1 MALTDEQKKKIKKR
15 EEERAA
21 ARKKAAD
28 AFKANPSSIPKK
40 YQQSEVQKTTKRNST
55 VNQKTVNK
63 NYTVG
68 KNGSLKAKATTAT
81 KDYISG
87 KSNYAS
93 GKKLSGT
100 EKLRNSVGWNMTQ
113 EERFLKQRQYQR
125 TSADKSKDKQDSKLA
140 NAFDEAKTKFSVA
153 DSYSKYAQQKTNQA
167 KKNAEE
173 YKKTG
178 DSKYLTQAKKDA
190 NSARVFQTKMKDSAL
205 NAVEAEKNI
214 NFHFTNHKYEQY
226 LKDTNPE
233 YKSESKLSSAKDRVE
248 TAKKALQNLQ
258 GLMSPTA
265 LADKKNQQ
273 KIKDAEKELKAAQKE
288 YDKLLKTT
296 EAGAK
301 DKYEKMFGDLS
312 TTSAKHKLQIEAES
326 LVNIAEPTLTQ
337 QAEIRAIKKI
347 YDQLPDKDKDKELSK
362 RLYANSGTTMSRIT
376 QTVGAGVSSAL
387 AGLERVPEFIEGLNE
402 TTSRDIIGGG
412 EGKKPYIPEGAAEAV
427 SVVDPETMEKK
438 RQKAMEWLDKQ
449 ATKQEKKATARTQN
463 AKQNASELG
472 QAAVDLGIT
481 MTQIGMD
488 TLAGGPTRALAA
500 MGARVL
506 GSTYHQAKE
515 AGADTDDAVLYA
527 GLQAGKELLTEK
539 LFGAPFLKVYGK
551 GLLGKSVEEAIEKGI
566 DMAATRAA
574 SKAGERAVKTFLTT
588 LSNFAEEGAEEGISG
603 ILDPVVSAITI
614 GDKED
619 LQQYKLDNK
628 EFWSDIGYQIL
639 LGGVAGLFGGSV
651 NQIAEGLPGVSDES
665 RTEIEEARKLK
676 QEAKAAKAFMPT
688 QVSDFSQGLIE
699 AGVKNKAAVNA
710 DNVLSNL
717 VEDET
722 QVSDKQINKM
732 LDDLHITK
740 KGAKTAGAV
749 RSLESIKSRLGLTE
763 LGNDLSRADLV
774 KAIREGAR
782 LTKDDETRQ
791 KESDIREAEA
801 QQEIEEIDEGINE
814 AEATINEEELKGRK
828 ILVPEEFGDTPITFD
843 QFHEM
848 ITEDVPGIT
857 EDMIMSEWAGHV
869 ARNGI
874 NEEQT
879 NEEEAPV
886 NEEEDTTLRDVFGIG
901 EEQQEAPTQEMKETL
916 QRVQEEYNEVVSR
929 ITAVVSEQ
937 GQLVEQRR
945 EVEDGTEEA
954 QALDQ
959 QITALQEQLNTLWAE
974 QDEVYERLQAASRGE
989 AIEETPEDYDEM
1001 AELADKTAKEQR
1013 NSRFR
1018 NLIPRD
1024 SYVNGEEYQNNER
1037 IRRETEERLSE
1048 LRAEQSQLEEELKS
1062 ESFPKPKEEWT
1073 TQDEI
1078 DSLLT
1083 KSGPQSYTERGEEI
1097 NKRLDEIKK
1106 KVKALEKVREDVGDA
1121 FKKQRTE
1128 ISKEQ
1133 AKQWVHT
1140 KPQETDQTEF
1150 EYFQNTTGVPDAE
1163 EARQQGRAYVA
1174 MMSPKEYLMRCAFDI
1189 FTDYNTTYDNQIETL
1204 NPEAVAKYTEEMAN
1218 GTKYFMPY
1226 LNYKNAALGQE
1237 GRHRAAAAY
1246 NLGVEKM
1253 PVLIIDYEAPTTRNN
1268 ENIEVAQ
1275 EFVNEELDTISD
1287 EELEDAVLEELDDD
1301 TPPWERLTDE
1311 ELDSAV
1317 YTDYDGTK
1325 KTYEDYYN
1333 EEFNRS
1339 DEKEQEN
1346 LLLPRQIRDAWRR
1359 LIWEQNEAR
1368 EAGLEGQENGTEEE
1382 HASAEAVYEDYED
1395 TTIKSIEETLDSI
1408 DPSLDKETL
1417 VPEISQAFRDADPEN
1432 LDFRKVAE
1440 SIFNNLPKDSDYRRY
1455 KESTIN
1461 GVNEMLKGVY
1471 EYDFNP
1477 DSNLAVESV
1486 KYAEPVAEP
1495 EPAPQETQDPRATIN
1510 FAYNEEAR
1518 EQYGVEVEG
1527 PDMWDIPFPLKPEE
1541 VKGKKMDRLR
1551 RAVKDTAKDFGVKFT
1566 PKEVNDFAEDL
1577 NKLFQDFERGYREE
1591 EIRDLEN
1598 SDIIYSVKR
1607 TNFRDPAVQQEA
1619 VERFAEYLIDRI
1631 KADNPRAINAYKAM
1645 YAEFKKERLLYTDE
1659 DAHEFHFVND
1669 HTLLMKKVENGKGNV
1684 DKKYHDLLGDDDVKP
1699 YLERAMTDVLSAPGV
1714 ENNGA
1719 HQNEFRA
1726 IILANQLARAERKYN
1741 PYTSA
1746 ASEDSLAYEYTNMVQ
1761 MASIDIYKMFTQVP
1775 SENDTVVGKGQKL
1788 ARVVMNPQTNAARYL
1803 AFEQIAALEQEL
1815 EQAGATKPSFGK
1827 NLQRNNNNQV
1837 MSKEQTKRF
1846 EKSVLRD
1853 NEGNMFVLYPVGN
1866 NQYTTTPTSNISRLQ
1881 ASYGN
1886 VTDPAEVQGNF
1897 RSMEEIQDEV
1907 DRAMAEDGVDGV
1919 VIHNV
1924 KMGDY
1929 EGDIVIPKERSQMT
1943 STIDYG
1949 ISNAPV
1955 RQENRPENAFRP
1967 AGQEAP
1973 TKKDGYTKYIEALRA
1988 KVKAKTKMDDEALD
2002 LSISQKGL
2010 VANPGEWNP
2019 RKNVSGRTELKKGM
2033 DSAYNIIQSFREHF
2047 GLQIGKG
2054 SIFTQKASGYYNTQ
2068 TWEIRTR
2075 VHNDLPTV
2083 CHELGH
2089 HLDRQYFKG
2098 ALGSFMDTTKGDTE
2112 ADKAFRELLRNSDQ
2126 VFLSNYKQKD
2136 HSKEAFAEYIREY
2149 FLDSDATEM
2158 RFPEFTKYFMNSIST
2173 RDRVMM
2179 QTFADD
2185 INAFFSVTADTAQ
2198 SEIIGAKQ
2206 LDDDFSSFRSRVGR
2220 KWNNF
2225 YQKMFDSNH
2234 AIKRFDEE
2242 TGGKAHLLASIA
2254 PHSRERAANVL
2265 LRGVMDGD
2273 KYVGPGLVSVLKPI
2287 SKHDMADFNEYLVCK
2302 HGVERKAVKGEDYGV
2317 FADPRHNNTEWLQ
2330 NRAAELEEKH
2340 PEFKHVSENLYQ
2352 FLNNVNE
2359 VWGVKTG
2366 LLSKDTVD
2374 AWNKQWQYYVP
2385 FQRRMEDDGKKSLKG
2400 SKNGFANQSAG
2411 IHSTRGGSGRQIIE
2425 PITSIENYVINLVN
2439 AGVRN
2444 NVMREITQTAT
2455 MFDGN
2460 TAQFLVRERAPL
2472 QKREVETDKF
2482 KQQLLDEVSANEYF
2496 ALDSEALGEIE
2507 DILEKLPN
2515 VITQYGR
2522 GRNSGDRVEVM
2533 VNGKPQT
2540 WRVTDPQLLE
2550 SLVSMDPKTRNGALG
2565 LYQNCSRFIVGNITG
2580 NNILWALTSNFPRD
2594 LVTYYTFAKTKNP
2607 IKLFGNLG
2615 SSYVQKTKDLL
2626 GGQTSQYYEEYLAM
2640 GGGHTSYYSSDV
2652 GTNAKILEKVHP
2664 GVKTWF
2670 NPMNLVSAIAD
2681 TIEFGPRYATYK
2693 LAREQGYTPEE
2704 AMFQAVDITVNFARG
2719 GTMSRELNVI
2729 FPFFNAS
2736 LQGIDKF
2743 ARWISANEVPKDNR
2757 AHATVARTA
2766 GFFTASALAGALMWG
2781 INGGFDDDDEKKKH
2795 FAQLSNY
2802 TKNSFWTI
2810 PTSLFGS
2817 DKEGEYLC
2825 IPKAREINVLSS
2837 LITDALSYWENEDKE
2852 AFKEFKDYMS
2862 DNFLPSAGSA
2872 VVTMFTEDLGKGIDE
2887 LLGSIGVAGPVF
2899 YIRANRDF
2907 LGRPIVPS
2915 YMLTSKE
2922 PQDIYK
2928 DTTTRLAKNVVDA
2941 VQKVAPNSFFKSVN
2955 PMQIDFF
2962 FQNTL
2967 GGWWKIYKALDPINP
2982 EYQDKLIGIKNQ
2994 YFKYSTSSN
3003 DLVDSFYDKRDALTK
3018 KHGSSDSIDV
3028 AIQKKLYD
3036 NMATFY
3042 SGYNDMLKGMGK
3054 DEQRIAKQQML
3065 DMMQSFMDSMDSGDY
3080 TSAQKDVFKFI
3091 RDNGLTDA
3099 LPQGLKPELSYSLTK
3114 HGEYSNET
3122 TTTKK
3127 ALNADQYYNYQTEYL
3142 NNYYDGMSAL
3152 IDSDWS
3158 DYEIE
3163 GMEGSQDSI
3172 KKKAANTMKSLA
3184 KSTTDAQLAAEWF
3197 DGKSNDQNLL
3207 NDLNTVGIELSDFA
3221 YLKSAFQYMENNHVY
3236 TDVLGETIKNGKQ
3249 IYAANYIYALGDKY
3263 TAKQKDWIWNN
3274 AVSSDA
3280 YSEDTLAQ
3288 VPWNNGGVN
3297 GIKPQK
3303 KSKTKIKPQNYKYRN
3318 EAELPGY

>member
-1 MALTDEQKKKIKKR
+1 MALTEEQKKKKK
-15 EEERAA
+15 ELEAQQ
-21 ARKKAAD
+21 KKAIEKAAS
-28 AFKANPSSIPKK
+28 AFKSNPSSIPKK
-40 YQQSEVQKTTKRNST
+40 YQSQAKETSKKQEKYSSKTAK
-55 VNQKTVNK
+55 K
-63 NYTVG
+63 NYSVG
-68 KNGSLKAKATTAT
+68 KNGSIKAKATKAT
-81 KDYISG
+81 KNYISG
-87 KSNYAS
+87 KSSNAS
-93 GKKLSGT
+93 GKKLTGT
-100 EKLRNSVGWNMTQ
+100 EKFRNSPGWYMTQ
-113 EERFLKQRQYQR
+113 EERFLKQRQYNR
-125 TSADKSKDKQDSKLA
+125 TKNDMSADKLDSKTW
-140 NAFDEAKTKFSVA
+140 NAKDEAETRYTITGNYA
-153 DSYSKYAQQKTNQA
+153 KYAQQTARQA
-167 KKNAEE
+167 KENAEK
-173 YKKTG
+173 YQKTG
-178 DSKYLTQAKKDA
+178 DAKYLDQAKEDA
-190 NSARVFQTKMKDSAL
+190 NRARVFQQRMNSSVG
-205 NAVEAEKNI
+205 NAVQAEKD
-214 NFHFTNHKYEQY
+214 FGFYLTSQKYDQY
-226 LKDTNPE
+226 TRSTNPE
-233 YKSESKLSSAKDRVE
+233 YKAEAERRDAESRENFLKDRLN
-248 TAKKALQNLQ
+248 TARKNF
-258 GLMSPTA
+258 A
-265 LADKKNQQ
+265 LAELTSLGRPG
-273 KIKDAEKELKAAQKE
+273 KDDNLEAARNELKAAQKA
-288 YDKLLKTT
+288 YDEVKGKSKAKAEKAEAAASDTYTEMFKGLKAVTKPNAEQQAQLKTIQ
-296 EAGAK
+296 
-301 DKYEKMFGDLS
+301 D
-312 TTSAKHKLQIEAES
+312 EAER
-326 LVNIAEPTLTQ
+326 LAGLTDTTKTQ
-337 QAEIRAIKKI
+337 QAEIQQFLKKYKTLPKVAQNQEFIDQMESKSGTATARVSNVTSSALNQYAADVLRVPGMVDDAASLVMDKLNIDDTPNTDRAKKAEEATARAIKWM
-347 YDQLPDKDKDKELSK
+347 DKAADK
-362 RLYANSGTTMSRIT
+362 
-376 QTVGAGVSSAL
+376 
-387 AGLERVPEFIEGLNE
+387 F
-402 TTSRDIIGGG
+402 
-412 EGKKPYIPEGAAEAV
+412 EGK
-427 SVVDPETMEKK
+427 
-438 RQKAMEWLDKQ
+438 
-449 ATKQEKKATARTQN
+449 
-463 AKQNASELG
+463 ASENREEAERGLG
-472 QAAVDLGIT
+472 TIGKMGVDLGIT
-481 MTQIGMD
+481 LTQIGADAVSPIGALESMA
-488 TLAGGPTRALAA
+488 TRVAGG
-500 MGARVL
+500 V
-506 GSTYHQAKE
+506 YNQVKE
-515 AGADTDDAVLYA
+515 SGADTDDALLNA
-527 GLQAGKELLTEK
+527 GMHAAVEIITERM
-539 LFGAPFLKVYGK
+539 FGLALPVYGR
-551 GLLGKSVEEAIEKGI
+551 GSVDDLIEKAI
-566 DMAATRAA
+566 NKAAARVA
-574 SKAGERAVKTFLTT
+574 SKAGRRATKGFFRAVA
-588 LSNFAEEGAEEGISG
+588 NFATEGGEELISAG
-603 ILDPVVSAITI
+603 FDPIIDAVTV
-614 GDKED
+614 GDKSD
-619 LQQYKLDNK
+619 MKRYGTQ
-628 EFWSDIGYQIL
+628 EFWDDAMYQMV
-639 LGGVAGLFGGSV
+639 LGGVAGFVGGSV
-651 NQIAEGLPGVSDES
+651 NQIARGFEDVDEK
-665 RTEIEEARKLK
+665 TLK
-676 QEAKAAKAFMPT
+676 ETQDKKAAKNFVP
-688 QVSDFSQGLIE
+688 VEISDFSQSLINN
-699 AGVKNKAAVNA
+699 GIKNKAAVNA
-710 DNVLSNL
+710 DTVITNL
-717 VEDET
+717 VTNESEVT
-722 QVSDKQINKM
+722 DKEINKM

-749 RSLESIKSRLGLTE
+749 RSLTALKNRLGLTE
-763 LGNDLSRADLV
+763 LPDNVSRADLV

-782 LTKDDETRQ
+782 LAKQDKDMQTEADVRGMEEQ
-791 KESDIREAEA
+791 AEAEQVRA
-801 QQEIEEIDEGINE
+801 EVDD
-814 AEATINEEELKGRK
+814 AEATINENELKGRK
-828 ILVPEEFGDTPITFD
+828 ILVPEFGDEPITFE
-843 QFHEM
+843 QFHDM

-857 EDMIMSEWAGHV
+857 EDMILEEWAGQV
-869 ARNGI
+869 QRYGVN
-874 NEEQT
+874 
-879 NEEEAPV
+879 EEAPV
-886 NEEEDTTLRDVFGIG
+886 EEVTEEPTPVEEEQTEEGPSDEDVMREVFGI
-901 EEQQEAPTQEMKETL
+901 EPQQ
-916 QRVQEEYNEVVSR
+916 
-929 ITAVVSEQ
+929 
-937 GQLVEQRR
+937 
-945 EVEDGTEEA
+945 TEEE
-954 QALDQ
+954 L
-959 QITALQEQLNTLWAE
+959 
-974 QDEVYERLQAASRGE
+974 
-989 AIEETPEDYDEM
+989 PEDYNEL
-1001 AELADKTAKEQR
+1001 AELEEKNKKERR
-1013 NSRFR
+1013 NTKFKE
-1018 NLIPRD
+1018 LIPED
-1024 SYVNGEEYQNNER
+1024 SWFNGEDYQEANR
-1037 IRRETEERLSE
+1037 ISREARARSRELWEERH
-1048 LRAEQSQLEEELKS
+1048 ALEEELKS
-1062 ESFPKPKEEWT
+1062 ESSPKPKEEWT
-1073 TQDEI
+1073 EEDEYNAI
-1078 DSLLT
+1078 LHNR
-1083 KSGPQSYTERGEEI
+1083 PRNYTERGEEI
-1097 NKRLDEIKK
+1097 LKRIEEIQKSVRALDQMESEANERARKIK
-1106 KVKALEKVREDVGDA
+1106 ARA
-1121 FKKQRTE
+1121 
-1128 ISKEQ
+1128 SAEQ
-1133 AKQWVHT
+1133 TAQWVDS
-1140 KPQETDQTEF
+1140 KPAKATQ
-1150 EYFQNTTGVPDAE
+1150 
-1163 EARQQGRAYVA
+1163 
-1174 MMSPKEYLMRCAFDI
+1174 KEYEGFRTDTTNVPGYDQDLRNGKGYIAEVSPVEYLKRCAYDI
-1189 FTDYNTTYDNQIETL
+1189 FASAKTTLENQVA
-1204 NPEAVAKYTEEMAN
+1204 AVSEERIAEYTEAMAN
-1218 GTKYFMPY
+1218 GDKFPMPY
-1226 LNYKNAALGQE
+1226 LNYGDTLTGQE
-1237 GRHRAAAAY
+1237 GRHRAIAAY
-1246 NLGVEKM
+1246 NLGIEKI
-1253 PVLIIDYEAPTTRNN
+1253 PVFVLNYKAPNRINYEAAEVADEFVERELDEAAVESVEEELSNNTTEETTGTAEKTATDSEVAEEPNTTEAVEEPTTT
-1268 ENIEVAQ
+1268 EAV
-1275 EFVNEELDTISD
+1275 EEPTINPNLFTNSGKPLDEYITDRIKWTIK
-1287 EELEDAVLEELDDD
+1287 
-1301 TPPWERLTDE
+1301 
-1311 ELDSAV
+1311 
-1317 YTDYDGTK
+1317 G
-1325 KTYEDYYN
+1325 
-1333 EEFNRS
+1333 
-1339 DEKEQEN
+1339 
-1346 LLLPRQIRDAWRR
+1346 
-1359 LIWEQNEAR
+1359 
-1368 EAGLEGQENGTEEE
+1368 
-1382 HASAEAVYEDYED
+1382 ASAEADADSITPTIMASFTDMLNAD
-1395 TTIKSIEETLDSI
+1395 TEEVDSFINNVADSLGSEQLKDPLKYIFTEYKTHSQNENTGETTDTVEEETGIPDDI
-1408 DPSLDKETL
+1408 D
-1417 VPEISQAFRDADPEN
+1417 
-1432 LDFRKVAE
+1432 
-1440 SIFNNLPKDSDYRRY
+1440 
-1455 KESTIN
+1455 
-1461 GVNEMLKGVY
+1461 
-1471 EYDFNP
+1471 
-1477 DSNLAVESV
+1477 
-1486 KYAEPVAEP
+1486 
-1495 EPAPQETQDPRATIN
+1495 

-1527 PDMWDIPFPLKPEE
+1527 PDIYDIPFALKPEE
-1541 VKGKKMDRLR
+1541 VKGKKMDILR
-1551 RAVKDTAKDFGVKFT
+1551 KSVKNTVKDFGVKMT
-1566 PKEVNDFAEDL
+1566 DEEVDQYAENL
-1577 NKLFQDFERGYREE
+1577 NNLFRDFERGYREE
-1591 EIRDLEN
+1591 EIRDPETGELYN
-1598 SDIIYSVKR
+1598 VKR
-1607 TNFRDPAVQQEA
+1607 TNFRDPATQQEA
-1619 VERFAEYLIDRI
+1619 VEQFARTLIDNI
-1631 KADNPRAINAYKAM
+1631 EVDNLPAVNAYRTLYSELKNA
-1645 YAEFKKERLLYTDE
+1645 RLLYDEE
-1659 DAHEFHFVND
+1659 DAREVSADFKND
-1669 HTLLMKKVENGKGNV
+1669 RTIPMKKVETGKGNADTRYDELMMLPEV
-1684 DKKYHDLLGDDDVKP
+1684 RP
-1699 YLERAMTDVLSAPGV
+1699 YLERAMREITGGTGV
-1714 ENNGA
+1714 EENGSR
-1719 HQNEFRA
+1719 QNRFHA
-1726 IILANQLARAERKYN
+1726 IVLASQMMRNERTHN
-1741 PYTSA
+1741 PFTDTD
-1746 ASEDSLAYEYTNMVQ
+1746 SENSQAYDYDNMVQ
-1761 MASIDIYKMFTQVP
+1761 MAAVDIYKMFTHVP
-1775 SENDTVVGKGQKL
+1775 SEGDTVVGKGQKL
-1788 ARVVMNPQTNAARYL
+1788 ARVVMDPRTNAARHL
-1803 AFEQIAALEQEL
+1803 AFEQIQALEDALQEV
-1815 EQAGATKPSFGK
+1815 GATRPSFGK
-1827 NLQRNNNNQV
+1827 NLQRNSDNQV
-1837 MSKEQTKRF
+1837 MSKEQTRKF
-1846 EKSVLRD
+1846 ERSVLRD

-1886 VTDPAEVQGNF
+1886 VTAPAEVQGGF
-1897 RSMEEIQDEV
+1897 RQIREVQEEI
-1907 DRAMAEDGVDGV
+1907 DRALEQDGVDGV
-1919 VIHNV
+1919 VVHNV

-1929 EGDIVIPKERSQMT
+1929 EGDIVIPKDRSQMS

-1949 ISNAPV
+1949 LSNAPV
-1955 RQENRPENAFRP
+1955 QQENRPENAFRP

-2010 VANPGEWNP
+2010 VENPGEWNP
-2019 RKNVSGRTELKKGM
+2019 RKNVSGKTELKKGM

-2098 ALGSFMDTTKGDTE
+2098 ALGSFMDTTKGNTE

-2126 VFLSNYKQKD
+2126 NFLSNYKEKD
-2136 HSKEAFAEYIREY
+2136 HAKEAFAEYIREY

-2158 RFPEFTKYFMNSIST
+2158 RYPEFTKYFMNSIST

-2198 SEIIGAKQ
+2198 SEIISAKQ

-2225 YQKMFDSNH
+2225 YQKIFDSNH

-2340 PEFKHVSENLYQ
+2340 PEFKPVSENLYQ

-2366 LLSKDTVD
+2366 LLSQDTVD

-2385 FQRRMEDDGKKSLKG
+2385 FQRRMEDAGKKSLKG

-2460 TAQFLVRERAPL
+2460 TAQFLVREREPL
-2472 QKREVETDKF
+2472 QKKTVETADF
-2482 KQQLLDEVSANEYF
+2482 KKQLAE
-2496 ALDSEALGEIE
+2496 ALDMEGELTSEIE
-2507 DILEKLPN
+2507 DIIEKMPDI
-2515 VITQYGR
+2515 ITQYGR
-2522 GRNSGDRVEVM
+2522 GHNTGNRVEVM

-2550 SLVSMDPKTRNGALG
+2550 SLVSMNPKTRNGALG
-2565 LYQNCSRFIVGNITG
+2565 IYQNCSRFIVGNITG
-2580 NNILWALTSNFPRD
+2580 NNILWSLTSNFPRD

-2664 GVKTWF
+2664 TWKTYM
-2670 NPMNLVSAIAD
+2670 NPMTYVSALAD

-2719 GTMSRELNVI
+2719 GTTSRELNVI

-2743 ARWISANEVPKDNR
+2743 ARWISANDVPKDNR

-2766 GFFTASALAGALMWG
+2766 GFFTASAIAGALMWG

-2817 DKEGEYLC
+2817 NKEGEYLC

-2928 DTTTRLAKNVVDA
+2928 DTTTRLSKNVVDA
-2941 VQKVAPNSFFKSVN
+2941 VQKVAPNSFLKSVN

-3028 AIQKKLYD
+3028 SIQKKLYD

-3127 ALNADQYYNYQTEYL
+3127 ALNAEQYYNYQTEYL

-3163 GMEGSQDSI
+3163 GMEGSQDAI

-3280 YSEDTLAQ
+3280 YSGETLSQ

-3318 EAELPGY
+3318 EAALPGFD